1 MGTSVPD
8 DNVAWDEEVAKV
20 VDDSPGHLLDPNL
33 MAKARQEELEWLR
46 KEKVYERVP
55 ATGCQGKPLQ
65 LKWVDVSEG
74 DHTAPKIR
82 SHLVAKEIKRAK
94 PLADQLGG
102 ADTFAATPP
111 LESVYALMSSFMTR
125 QQRGEACKMMTAWN
139 VSIVLTSRASE
150 ACMGLKMPHRSY
162 FQKDYQC
169 WFRSQGADFSVPCQ
183 AVFRSKCL
191 MGLVHGDDFLVVGS
205 YDDLRWFDEILNAK
219 CTARWE
225 ALLGKERSPRDVLSR
240 SFGLLLPRW
249 SGRR

>member
-139 VSIVLTSRASE
+139 VSSAHFTGKRSMYGTQDAS
-150 ACMGLKMPHRSY
+150 
-162 FQKDYQC
+162 Q
-169 WFRSQGADFSVPCQ
+169 
-183 AVFRSKCL
+183 
-191 MGLVHGDDFLVVGS
+191 
-205 YDDLRWFDEILNAK
+205 I
-219 CTARWE
+219 
-225 ALLGKERSPRDVLSR
+225 
-240 SFGLLLPRW
+240 LLPEGLPVLVSQSRCRLQCTMSSRLSIQMSYGTGAW
-249 SGRR
+249 